1 MTNDNSSNRPNVG
14 DILRWRKKKDD
25 GHIVIE
31 THLVGARKSDITARK
46 WR

>member
-1 MTNDNSSNRPNVG
+1 MSVTFG
-14 DILRWRKKKDD
+14 DEEKKDD

-31 THLVGARKSDITARK
+31 THLVGADITARK

>member
-1 MTNDNSSNRPNVG
+1 MTTVQTVLMSVTFG
-14 DILRWRKKKDD
+14 DEEKKDD

-46 WR
+46 

>member
-1 MTNDNSSNRPNVG
+1 MTTVHTVAMSVTFG
-14 DILRWRKKKDD
+14 DEEKKKDD

-46 WR
+46 